1 MNVDDLDTPALVID
15 LDRVEANIAEMAQL
29 SRQAGVRLRP
39 HTKTHK
45 MIEIARMQIDA
56 GASGITCA
64 KVGEAEVMVKAGFD
78 DILIAYP
85 IFGKAKLARLQALR
99 EHARIL
105 VSLDSVEVAK
115 GLGELGVASGQPIEI
130 YVEVDTGQHRMGRP
144 PGPPTVELIKQLAE
158 IKGVT
163 IVGLLTHA
171 GHAYNA
177 TTLAEREPVIDSEV
191 SDLVATQELC
201 ASAGI
206 IFDEISVG
214 STPSA
219 RSEMKHQGVTEIRP
233 GTYVFNDTNMI
244 RLGVAT
250 QATCAAHIVAT
261 VVSRATPER
270 FIIDAGSK
278 CFTSDGAALPRW
290 IQVDGRDDLT
300 MKFIT
305 EEHGVGEIDLSRGGQ
320 LSIGDRLELIPS
332 HACPVINLF
341 DRAYATRHGE
351 VVGELLVASRGM
363 VR

>member
-1 MNVDDLDTPALVID
+1 VNVADLDTPALVID
-15 LDRVEANIAEMAQL
+15 LDRVEANVAEMAQL
-29 SRQAGVRLRP
+29 SRQSGVRLRP

-45 MIEIARMQIDA
+45 MLEIAHMQIEA

-64 KVGEAEVMVKAGFD
+64 KVGEAEVMVDAGFD
-78 DILIAYP
+78 DVLSAYP
-85 IFGKAKLARLQALR
+85 IFGEAKLKRLQALR
-99 EHARIL
+99 ERARIL
-105 VSLDSVEVAK
+105 VSLDSVEVAE
-115 GLGELGVASGQPIEI
+115 GLGALGVASGQPIEI
-130 YVEVDTGQHRMGRP
+130 FVEVDTGQHRMGRP
-144 PGPPTVELIKQLAE
+144 PGPPTLELITQLADVR
-158 IKGVT
+158 GVT
-163 IVGLLTHA
+163 ILGLLTHA

-177 TTLAEREPVIDSEV
+177 TTPADREPVIDSEV
-191 SDLVATQELC
+191 EDLVATQQLC
-201 ASAGI
+201 AQAGI
-206 IFDEISVG
+206 VFNEISVG

-219 RSEMKHQGVTEIRP
+219 RSEMKHHGVTEVRP

-278 CFTSDGAALPRW
+278 CFTSDGAALPNW
-290 IQVDGRDDLT
+290 IQVDGRSDLT

-305 EEHGVGEIDLSRGGQ
+305 EEHGVGEIDLEKGGS

-332 HACPVINLF
+332 HICPVINLF
-341 DRAYATRHGE
+341 DRAYATRGGE
-351 VVGELLVASRGM
+351 VVQELVVASRGM

>member
-1 MNVDDLDTPALVID
+1 VNVADLDTPALVID
-15 LDRVEANIAEMAQL
+15 LDRVEANVSEMAQL
-29 SRQAGVRLRP
+29 SRQSGVRLRP

-45 MIEIARMQIDA
+45 MIEIARMQVDA

-64 KVGEAEVMVKAGFD
+64 KVGEAEVMVAAGFD

-85 IFGKAKLARLQALR
+85 IFGAAKLTRLQALR
-99 EHARIL
+99 ERARIL
-105 VSLDSVEVAK
+105 VSLDSLEVAK
-115 GLGELGVASGQPIEI
+115 GLGELGVATRQPVEI

-144 PGPPTVELIKQLAE
+144 PGTPTVELITQLAD
-158 IKGVT
+158 IKGIT

-171 GHAYNA
+171 GHAYSA
-177 TTLAEREPVIDSEV
+177 TTLADREPVIDSEV
-191 SDLVATQELC
+191 NDLVTTQKLC
-201 ASAGI
+201 ADAGI
-206 IFDEISVG
+206 IFGEISVG

-219 RSEMKHQGVTEIRP
+219 RSEMRHQGVTEVRP

-250 QATCAAHIVAT
+250 QVTCAAHIVAT

-278 CFTSDGAALPRW
+278 CFTSDGAGLPNW

-305 EEHGVGEIDLSRGGQ
+305 EEHGVGEIDLSKGGS

-332 HACPVINLF
+332 HICPVINLF
-341 DRAYATRHGE
+341 DSAFGTRKGE
-351 VVGELLVASRGM
+351 VVQELVVASRGM